1 MSPHDFIGCDPPL
14 LGGSSGLTMA
24 LEDDLKEVA
33 ESLPDGPGV
42 YRFLDEEGRVVYV
55 GKAKN
60 LRKRTSSY
68 FIGSHGPR
76 TLAML
81 RQARK
86 LEMTLTETENEAL
99 ILEANLIKRYKPPY
113 NVLLKD
119 DKSHPYLHLNHQHS
133 FPRLS
138 LYRGQRKEEGR
149 FFGPY
154 PSVHA
159 VRDTLKWL
167 QKVFPIRQ
175 CSDLQFANR
184 SRPCLQYQ
192 IKRCTA
198 PCCGREAAED
208 YAVRVSNL
216 VLFLEG
222 RDKTIER
229 DMKKAMWQ
237 ASEALDFEEAARLR
251 DRLHCL
257 KHVQD
262 RRRLNLSK
270 ELDLD
275 VAVVLKQDNV
285 VIALFLFVRH
295 GLLLGSRSFF
305 PENAADV
312 MVEEVMSTF
321 LAQYYANPDNRFDQG
336 SGKVGGTWP
345 PPEVLINVDVA
356 EEEWLAQVLT
366 RLRGSMVHFLRPV
379 RGEKRQLLEMAE
391 KNAGELLL
399 RRIGYHS
406 LQSRDRM
413 ELGRIMEMAQIPERI
428 EAYDISHFQGT
439 HAVGSLVVFTAQ
451 GFQKEAYKRY
461 ALDDDTLA
469 DDTARMAEVLER
481 RLLALKEGEG
491 EDGIAQPWP
500 DLILLDGGVGQLN
513 AVLSVVAEL
522 QVDGITFCAIAKGPQ
537 RNAGRERLFLQ
548 GRESPIILPHGSSVL
563 LLLQKI
569 RDEAHRFAV
578 GFHRVRRQKEQRR
591 SVLDEIPGIGLK
603 KKRALLRRFGSVSAM
618 QEVDTESLMSVQ
630 GISAELARR
639 IEQHL
644 KK

>member
-1 MSPHDFIGCDPPL
+1 MSPHDFVRCYPDL

-24 LEDDLKEVA
+24 LEDDLKKMA

-42 YRFLDEEGRVVYV
+42 YRFLDEGGRVVYV
-55 GKAKN
+55 GKAKS

-68 FIGSHGPR
+68 FTGSHGPR
-76 TLAML
+76 TEAML
-81 RQARK
+81 RQAKK

-119 DKSHPYLHLNHQHS
+119 DKSHPYLHLNHQHP

-138 LYRGQRKEEGR
+138 LYRGQRREGGR

-198 PCCGREAAED
+198 PCCGREGGEAYAA
-208 YAVRVSNL
+208 RVGHL

-222 RDKTIER
+222 RDKAIER
-229 DMKKAMWQ
+229 DMKKAMWM

-257 KHVQD
+257 KQVQD

-275 VAVVLKQDNV
+275 VAVVLKQDGV
-285 VIALFLFVRH
+285 VIALFLFVRR

-305 PENAADV
+305 PENAGEVAL
-312 MVEEVMSTF
+312 EEVMSTF

-336 SGKVGGTWP
+336 LGKMESTWP
-345 PPEVLINVDVA
+345 PPEVLINVDMV
-356 EEEWLAQVLT
+356 EEGWLAQVLT
-366 RLRGSMVHFLRPV
+366 RLRGSAVHFLRPV

-391 KNAGELLL
+391 KNAEELLL

-406 LQSRDRM
+406 LQSRDRV
-413 ELGRIMEMAQIPERI
+413 ELGRILEMPQIPERI
-428 EAYDISHFQGT
+428 EAYDISHFQDT
-439 HAVGSLVVFTAQ
+439 HATGSQVVFTAQ
-451 GFQKEAYKRY
+451 GFQKEAYRRY
-461 ALDDDTLA
+461 ALDDDSLA
-469 DDTARMAEVLER
+469 DDTARMADVLER
-481 RLLALKEGEG
+481 RLLSLKEGEG
-491 EDGIAQPWP
+491 EEGVTQPWP
-500 DLILLDGGVGQLN
+500 DLILLDGGVGQLH
-513 AVLSVVAEL
+513 AVLAVAAEL
-522 QVDGITFCAIAKGPQ
+522 QIDGITFCAIAKGPQ

-548 GRESPIILPHGSSVL
+548 GRESPIILPHGSPVL

-591 SVLDEIPGIGLK
+591 SVLDEIPGIGSK
-603 KKRALLRRFGSVSAM
+603 KKRALLRQFGSVSAM
-618 QEVDTESLMSVQ
+618 QEADTESLMSVP